1 MAAAA
6 PRVPAPSNF
15 LNLSWLLAGP
25 ASLPQ
30 SPGRT
35 RIRLL
40 RLRGPSKTSALR
52 LVLETSPRCVK
63 VLGCYGRSGMRP
75 CACEPNPAIAFLLW
89 RQATAPRT
97 EGAETN
103 PRSLAMDDPRCPPWR
118 GCFRMSDRGSR
129 FGRAC
134 KVCRRGTSHSRGSR
148 QSGRSACAR
157 EHFRR
162 SHSPDRQQA
171 GRLPYPQYAFEHGH
185 GPAARYRR
193 HGCGEVD

>member
-1 MAAAA
+1 MTAAAS
-6 PRVPAPSNF
+6 RVPAPSNF
-15 LNLSWLLAGP
+15 LNLSRLLAGP
-25 ASLPQ
+25 ASLTAIA
-30 SPGRT
+30 RKD
-35 RIRLL
+35 RIRPL

-52 LVLETSPRCVK
+52 LVLETSLRCVK

-89 RQATAPRT
+89 RQATAPSR

-103 PRSLAMDDPRCPPWR
+103 PRSLATDDLGRPPWR

-134 KVCRRGTSHSRGSR
+134 KICRRGTSHSRGSR

-157 EHFRR
+157 EHLRR

-185 GPAARYRR
+185 GPAA
-193 HGCGEVD
+193 E